1 MIRAAASSYTRPRS
15 SGSPFGHRVKHAA
28 LLALALLSLSGPARA
43 EEPPPIRSNDFTL
56 DVFQGPLLAPLRATG
71 VGGAFAGYAE
81 GVDAI
86 ASNAAAPAVREP
98 YSVSYFDYD
107 LSFSFYLPSAFK
119 STDFDNDGQVG
130 FRYDNFTFL
139 TLGAS
144 VQVGRF
150 GLGILGDLETYD
162 LNPRAQGNDTQIV
175 ATLGKL
181 HMVAGWS
188 VLDGQLSLGGGLR
201 AVVLSFD
208 AGQAD
213 GASTQEIL
221 SMTGVAPEFGVLIRP
236 NWKPYRIGLTY
247 RMAVEGGHEGE
258 VRPDAD
264 GIVRAGELIVPRKV
278 RLPWEVQL
286 GFALQLG
293 PRPLNPRWLEP
304 HAHKQRVREQIEQER
319 AQREEAYQA
328 ELAVIEDEV
337 ERAFRA
343 AELADAEAQQ
353 RAREEERL
361 QDESLRAERRARYW
375 NWPRERITVL
385 GELLVTG
392 PSENAVSLESFFSQV
407 AKPSGGKPSITPRLG
422 IESEP
427 VPDWLQTRL
436 GTYIEPSRYEG
447 SPARQ
452 HFTFGADLRLGRFSV
467 FGLAP
472 HQIWRVSGVIDVAP
486 RYRHLG
492 VSIGAWH

>member
-1 MIRAAASSYTRPRS
+1 MKYP
-15 SGSPFGHRVKHAA
+15 V
-28 LLALALLSLSGPARA
+28 LLALALVLLSGPARA
-43 EEPPPIRSNDFTL
+43 EDPPIRSNDFTL

-71 VGGAFAGYAE
+71 LGGAFAGYAE

-98 YSVSYFDYD
+98 YSVSFIDYD

-144 VQVGRF
+144 VQIGHF
-150 GLGILGDLETYD
+150 GFGILGDFETYD
-162 LNPRAQGNDTQIV
+162 LTPRAQGRETQIF

-181 HMVAGWS
+181 HMVAGWTF
-188 VLDGQLSLGGGLR
+188 LDGQLSVGGGLR

-208 AGQAD
+208 ASQPD
-213 GASTQEIL
+213 GVASDEIL
-221 SMTGVAPEFGVLIRP
+221 SMTGVAPEIGILVRP

-247 RMAVEGGHEGE
+247 RMAVEGEHEGE
-258 VRPDAD
+258 VRPDHD
-264 GIVRAGELIVPRKV
+264 GIVRAGALIVPRKV

-304 HAHKQRVREQIEQER
+304 RAHKAKMREQIAEER
-319 AQREEAYQA
+319 AQREEAYEA
-328 ELAVIEDEV
+328 ELSAIEDEV
-337 ERAFRA
+337 DRAFRA
-343 AELADAEAQQ
+343 AEIADTEARL
-353 RAREEERL
+353 RAREQERL
-361 QDESLRAERRARYW
+361 EDESLRAERRARYW

-385 GELLVTG
+385 GEILVTG
-392 PSENAVSLESFFSQV
+392 PSDNAVSLESFFAQV
-407 AKPSGGKPSITPRLG
+407 HKQSGGRPSFTPRLG

-427 VPDWLQTRL
+427 VPDYLQTRL

-447 SPARQ
+447 RPARQ
-452 HFTFGADLRLGRFSV
+452 HFTFGADLRLGRFSL

-472 HQIWRVSGVIDVAP
+472 HQIWRVSGAIDLAP
-486 RYRHLG
+486 RYRNLG